1 MYFGSLLDTNFFK
14 APLVFPVVRNIV
26 AVPLFIIVI
35 LWTSYFKRI
44 YDLLVKQA
52 AKSRDEADGLN
63 CISTSFIRQLENIIY
78 MFCIVLQNKKSDVY
92 PSRAFPFCLNKDYFA
107 IIDMNQQTAPP
118 WFFL

>member
-63 CISTSFIRQLENIIY
+63 CISTSFIRQLENISFI
-78 MFCIVLQNKKSDVY
+78 CS
-92 PSRAFPFCLNKDYFA
+92 A
-107 IIDMNQQTAPP
+107 
-118 WFFL
+118 